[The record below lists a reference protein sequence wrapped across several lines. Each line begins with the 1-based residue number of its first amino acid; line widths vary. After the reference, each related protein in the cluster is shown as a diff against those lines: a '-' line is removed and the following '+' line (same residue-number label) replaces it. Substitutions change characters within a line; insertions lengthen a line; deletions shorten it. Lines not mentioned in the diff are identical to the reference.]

1 MSPKMFSNESL
12 FTIQRLLTIS
22 RFHCSTWDIQL
33 WSQSY
38 LCLPSLYY
46 HNIFDQISMINQD
59 WFRIFLFGANSKA
72 KINFIRRLSAARAQY
87 TLAILA
93 KCKCTANISTAQYTV
108 LYCVPNTKYFSFTFQ
123 HRLQSN
129 VYFPELKTKWR
140 YSYQREQ
147 NPGTFERI
155 CF

>member
-1 MSPKMFSNESL
+1 MTCFRSVFWRILGQKKAFRDYLTFNESL

-108 LYCVPNTKYFSFTFQ
+108 LFCVLNTSTLVSLFSTD
-123 HRLQSN
+123 
-129 VYFPELKTKWR
+129 
-140 YSYQREQ
+140 YSQTCIFL
-147 NPGTFERI
+147 N
-155 CF
+155 